1 MREKSGAVAEVAVVV
16 VAVAEVVEVAVAQI
30 QTKVQREPI
39 SSTLCRTLQSAGGQR
54 SLARVLLGQGAPTST
69 GPGNSDMLSTSNQSW
84 L

>member
-39 SSTLCRTLQSAGGQR
+39 SSTLCSAV
-54 SLARVLLGQGAPTST
+54 SAVHCRVLVGK
-69 GPGNSDMLSTSNQSW
+69 DHW
-84 L
+84 RVCY